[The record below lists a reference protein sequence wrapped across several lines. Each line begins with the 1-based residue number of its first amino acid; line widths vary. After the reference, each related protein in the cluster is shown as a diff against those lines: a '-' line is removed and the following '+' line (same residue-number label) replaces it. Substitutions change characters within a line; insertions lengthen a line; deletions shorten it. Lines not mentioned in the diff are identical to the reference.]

1 MWFRFLSLIILPQ
14 FVDFVVDRST
24 CTNTS
29 VILVFI
35 CHSCDCFFLSLIILP
50 PFFVGCFFYCK
61 SSQSRGAIQSLTYS
75 TEVSGVVIM
84 VHVAQSVGVNAV
96 KTRLSWPCPRQPWLC
111 PHDSGL
117 GSHPSACS
125 SLALSCRCFIGSRLV
140 SQMFLLFA
148 NEISVRASISIL
160 HCVCPH
166 KLDLTRRRV
175 FFSLSLCVRTA

>member
-1 MWFRFLSLIILPQ
+1 
-14 FVDFVVDRST
+14 
-24 CTNTS
+24 
-29 VILVFI
+29 
-35 CHSCDCFFLSLIILP
+35 
-50 PFFVGCFFYCK
+50 
-61 SSQSRGAIQSLTYS
+61 
-75 TEVSGVVIM
+75 M

-175 FFSLSLCVRTA
+175 FSLSLSLCANSLENNTPPLHFLEAARIVVEGQRREERSGGGLGVFLKRKNFRENVMTGGKRKYIYLLMRRVGFL